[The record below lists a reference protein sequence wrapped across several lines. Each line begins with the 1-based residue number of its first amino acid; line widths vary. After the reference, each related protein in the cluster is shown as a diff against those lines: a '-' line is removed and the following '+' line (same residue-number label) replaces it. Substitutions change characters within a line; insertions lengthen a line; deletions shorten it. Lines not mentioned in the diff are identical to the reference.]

1 MRRAPKVA
9 ALPQR
14 EQTTCGGPDPLE
26 RRMRESGGPQDH
38 AQYGCGCG
46 YLFTANV
53 ATSVC
58 CPRCGSGQAW

>member
-1 MRRAPKVA
+1 MRHAPPLAAQPLRKQAVA
-9 ALPQR
+9 
-14 EQTTCGGPDPLE
+14 GGPDPLE
-26 RRMRESGGPQDH
+26 RRMRESGGPQDQ

-46 YLFTANV
+46 YRFTANV